1 MCACAISAECAA
13 RCGNFEIAK
22 EPELISQQRKVIF
35 KKQVY
40 HSDQYKNWTS
50 MMFCGIFQK
59 KFCTPLS
66 SIYTCTCTYT
76 RQQELHHNDILL
88 CLNIQVGEE
97 VQGVAE
103 ENIYFVDT

>member
-13 RCGNFEIAK
+13 RCRNFEIAK

-50 MMFCGIFQK
+50 MICFV
-59 KFCTPLS
+59 
-66 SIYTCTCTYT
+66 TYSKNCVV
-76 RQQELHHNDILL
+76 LP
-88 CLNIQVGEE
+88 
-97 VQGVAE
+97 
-103 ENIYFVDT
+103 

>member
-13 RCGNFEIAK
+13 RRGNFEIAK

-50 MMFCGIFQK
+50 MICF
-59 KFCTPLS
+59 
-66 SIYTCTCTYT
+66 
-76 RQQELHHNDILL
+76 
-88 CLNIQVGEE
+88 
-97 VQGVAE
+97 VAYSK
-103 ENIYFVDT
+103 NCVVFP